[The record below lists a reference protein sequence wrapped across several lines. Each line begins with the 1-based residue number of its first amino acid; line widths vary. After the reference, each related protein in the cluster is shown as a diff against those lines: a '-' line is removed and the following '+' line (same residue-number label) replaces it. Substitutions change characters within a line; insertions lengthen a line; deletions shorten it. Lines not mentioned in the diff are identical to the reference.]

1 MPKPEASAVR
11 SDDLPPRARLLI
23 VDDEPAQMRALC
35 DTLEREGYGIQG
47 FSSAEQALA
56 ALRSGEFELLIT
68 DLMLPEMDG
77 IALSKAAQE
86 IDPTL
91 PAIVMT
97 GHGTINTAVRAMQGG
112 VFDYILKPFSLSS
125 ILPVIERALD
135 TRRLRR
141 ENAAMHLRE
150 QQRVEELAAAYRDL
164 EEQVNLRSGQL
175 QSVQRNLTTILDAL
189 PSIIGYWDKDLIK
202 RIANRAYCEP
212 VILDAVSPQGGQT
225 RSLLG
230 DILFEQGRT
239 LVEAALC
246 GQTATYERTLPGRDG
261 GDATHFLVHLIPD
274 IEAGDVVGLYLLA
287 HDITEVTESK
297 HKLAILVR
305 ENEGLLNTLHQHA
318 LVSVADRDGRIT
330 DVNTAFCTI
339 SGYTRDELLGNDH
352 RIVSSGTHSRE
363 FWRGLWQHLNNGRPW
378 RGEICNRA
386 RNGDVYWM
394 DSIIAPFLGE
404 DGRIE
409 KYISIRFDITAH
421 KKAERRMIE
430 SETFLQRVEQVSGV
444 GGFMIDL
451 SSGAQRWTHQCYRVH
466 DLEDGCVPTME
477 LLDTFLSAESRERC
491 HDSARAAHE
500 TGKGYD
506 IEMPIVTATGRSI
519 WIRAAGEVER
529 DNGVPARVVGAIQD
543 ITERRLMDQQLREA
557 TAVAERANKAKS
569 EFLANM
575 SHEIRTPLNA
585 VIGLGYLLEQ
595 TTLNEDQHQFLTKIQ
610 FAGRSLLS
618 VVNNVLD
625 LSKIEAGEMAL
636 EDEPFDL
643 LDLVQDIGQ
652 MLALQ
657 ATTKGI
663 ELAVVP
669 ASTLPRMVK
678 GDGLRLRQ
686 ILTNLLNNSIKFT
699 EAGHVE
705 LKVFCTEQGFERIR
719 VRCEVTD
726 TGIGIEPAALE
737 RLFTPFTQ
745 ADASTTRRF
754 GGTGLGLSIARRFV
768 ELMGGEIGV
777 TSSLKVGSTFWIEIP
792 FRIAHGVAGT
802 LGGNRALGLQ
812 VLIAGPHGDAPQGLS
827 GMVRALGWS
836 PQTVRTSEQLL
847 ELMSSGQPNTLP
859 DVLILDLERHQH
871 DTGAHQLIARLERE
885 CTYGTLP
892 PVIVV
897 ADTAQSYMVQVA
909 SMRATDALLVRP
921 VTSSSLFNAINAAV
935 WRRYDGRER
944 LLQTTNFDD
953 RHAQWLANVRVLVVD
968 DSDINLEVARRILE
982 KQGAVVACCSD
993 GAAAVDYVRAHG
1005 QQLDVVLMDVQMP
1018 ILDGNAAARQI
1029 RQEANLKMLPIVA
1042 LTAGA
1047 LVGERQRSLESGM
1060 NDFISKPF
1068 DPQTLI
1074 RKVRY
1079 LVEQARGEPIAMVIL
1094 DSKPAQRTASGPI
1107 MPSIDAGVVQQM
1119 FGDDLPLFESLLVRL
1134 LRDYADLALPMLV
1147 VPDDDTARNELKLR
1161 THKLKGS
1168 AGMIGATNVARLA
1181 GAAEN
1186 ALQQARPVD
1195 GILSKLAAALIT
1207 LREEAQHLLERQPG
1221 RTVKTGATRKD
1232 HPNIDNAD
1240 LEELCTLVED
1250 QNLAA
1255 LDKFAALSPLLIE
1268 VLDAAC
1274 YDQLSD
1280 ALGNLDFRL
1289 GTELLRGVLA
1299 ICNNRREFSVG

>member
-1 MPKPEASAVR
+1 VP
-11 SDDLPPRARLLI
+11 
-23 VDDEPAQMRALC
+23 C
-35 DTLEREGYGIQG
+35 TLEREGYAIQG
-47 FSSAEQALA
+47 CSSARQALE

-68 DLMLPEMDG
+68 DLTMPEMDG
-77 IALSKAAQE
+77 IALSKAAQQ

-91 PAIVMT
+91 PTIVMT

-112 VFDYILKPFSLSS
+112 VLDYILKPFTLNI

-150 QQRVEELAAAYRDL
+150 QQRTKELAAAYRDL

-189 PSIIGYWDKDLIK
+189 PSIIGYWDKDLVK

-212 VILDAVSPQGGQT
+212 IITDAESPQGMQT

-230 DILFEQGRT
+230 DTLFEHGRT
-239 LVEAALC
+239 LVEAALR
-246 GQTATYERTLPGRDG
+246 GQPATYERTLPGRIG
-261 GDATHFLVHLIPD
+261 ADAKHFLIHLIPD
-274 IEAGDVVGLYLLA
+274 VVAGDVQGLFLLA

-297 HKLAILVR
+297 HKLATLVR

-318 LVSVADRDGRIT
+318 LVSVADHNGRIT
-330 DVNTAFCTI
+330 DVNTAFCSI
-339 SGYTRDELLGNDH
+339 IGYSREELLGNDH
-352 RIVSSGTHSRE
+352 RIVSSGTHPRE
-363 FWRGLWQHLNNGRPW
+363 FWRDLWQHLNSGKPW

-394 DSIIAPFLGE
+394 DSIIAPVLGE

-409 KYISIRFDITAH
+409 KYISIRFDVTAH
-421 KKAERRMIE
+421 REAERRMIE

-451 SSGAQRWTHQCYRVH
+451 TSGAQRWTHQCFRIH
-466 DLEDGCVPTME
+466 DLEDGCAPTME

-491 HDSARAAHE
+491 HESARAVGEA
-500 TGKGYD
+500 GKGYD
-506 IEMPIVTATGRSI
+506 IEMPIVTATGRSL

-529 DNGVPARVVGAIQD
+529 ENGIPARVVGAIQD
-543 ITERRLMDQQLREA
+543 ITERRVMDQQLREA
-557 TAVAERANKAKS
+557 TAVAERANRAKS

-595 TTLNEDQHQFLTKIQ
+595 TTLTEDQRQFLTKIQ

-643 LDLVQDIGQ
+643 LDLIQDIGQ

-663 ELAVVP
+663 ELVVAP
-669 ASTLPRMVK
+669 ASALPRMVQ

-699 EAGHVE
+699 EVGRVE
-705 LKVFCTEQGFERIR
+705 LKVFCTEQGSERIR

-777 TSSLKVGSTFWIEIP
+777 TSNFKVGSTFWVEIP
-792 FRIAHGVAGT
+792 LRIAHGVAGA

-812 VLIAGPHGDAPQGLS
+812 VLIAGPHGDGTQGLS
-827 GMVRALGWS
+827 AMVRALGWS
-836 PQTVRTSEQLL
+836 PQTVRTG
-847 ELMSSGQPNTLP
+847 ELRKLVSNKQPDTWP
-859 DVLILDLERHQH
+859 DVLILELELHQD
-871 DTGAHQLIARLERE
+871 DTSVHQLIERLESE
-885 CTYGTLP
+885 CAHGDLP

-897 ADTAQSYMVQVA
+897 TDGAQSYLA
-909 SMRATDALLVRP
+909 HAPAMRSADALLVRP
-921 VTSSSLFNAINAAV
+921 VTSSALFNAINAAV

-982 KQGAVVACCSD
+982 KQGALVACCSD
-993 GAAAVDYVRAHG
+993 GEAAVDYVRAHH
-1005 QQLDVVLMDVQMP
+1005 QQLDIVLMDVQMP
-1018 ILDGNAAARQI
+1018 ILDGNAAARRI
-1029 RQEANLKMLPIVA
+1029 RRETNLKTLPIIA

-1068 DPQTLI
+1068 DPLTLI

-1094 DSKPAQRTASGPI
+1094 DSKPAQHTGSGPLI
-1107 MPSIDAGVVQQM
+1107 SSIDAGVVQQM
-1119 FGDDLPLFESLLVRL
+1119 FGDDISLFESLLVRL
-1134 LRDYADLALPMLV
+1134 LKDYADLALPIFVL
-1147 VPDDDTARNELKLR
+1147 PDDDIARNALRLR

-1168 AGMIGATNVARLA
+1168 AGMIGATNVARFA
-1181 GAAEN
+1181 GAAET
-1186 ALQQARPVD
+1186 ALQQARPAD

-1207 LREEAQHLLERQPG
+1207 LREEARPLLERQSGP
-1221 RTVKTGATRKD
+1221 TVKTGTARSD
-1232 HPNIDNAD
+1232 CPNIDNAD
-1240 LEELCTLVED
+1240 LEELYTLVESH
-1250 QNLAA
+1250 NLAA
-1255 LDKFAALSPLLIE
+1255 LDKFTALSPLLIE
-1268 VLDAAC
+1268 VLDAAR
-1274 YDQLSD
+1274 YERLSD
-1280 ALGNLDFRL
+1280 ALANLDFRV
-1289 GTELLRGVLA
+1289 GAELLRGVLSVG
-1299 ICNNRREFSVG
+1299 NSRREFSVG

>member
-1 MPKPEASAVR
+1 MPTTEAHALR
-11 SDDLPPRARLLI
+11 SDDLPRRARLLI
-23 VDDEPAQMRALC
+23 VDDEPAQLRALC
-35 DTLEREGYGIQG
+35 DTLKLEGYAIQG
-47 FSSAEQALA
+47 CSSAPQALE

-68 DLMLPEMDG
+68 DLTMPEMDG
-77 IALSKAAQE
+77 IALSKAAQQ

-112 VFDYILKPFSLSS
+112 VLDYILKPFTLNI

-141 ENAAMHLRE
+141 ENAAMRLRE
-150 QQRVEELAAAYRDL
+150 RQRTEELAAAYRDL

-189 PSIIGYWDKDLIK
+189 PSIIGYWDKDLVK

-212 VILDAVSPQGGQT
+212 IILDAESPQGMPT

-230 DILFEQGRT
+230 DTLFEHGGI
-239 LVEAALC
+239 LVEAALR
-246 GQTATYERTLPGRDG
+246 GQTATYERTLPGRIG
-261 GDATHFLVHLIPD
+261 ADAKHFLIHLIPD
-274 IEAGDVVGLYLLA
+274 IVAGDVQGLYLLA
-287 HDITEVTESK
+287 HDITEITESK
-297 HKLAILVR
+297 HKLATLVR

-318 LVSVADRDGRIT
+318 LVSVADRHGRIT

-352 RIVSSGTHSRE
+352 RIVSSGTHPQA
-363 FWRGLWQHLNNGRPW
+363 FWQGLWQHLNYGKPW

-386 RNGDVYWM
+386 KNGDMFWM
-394 DSIIAPFLGE
+394 DSIIAPVLGE

-421 KKAERRMIE
+421 KGAERRMIE

-451 SSGAQRWTHQCYRVH
+451 TSGAQRWTHQCFRIH
-466 DLEDGCVPTME
+466 DLEDGCAPTME

-491 HDSARAAHE
+491 HESARAVGEA
-500 TGKGYD
+500 GKGYD
-506 IEMPIVTATGRSI
+506 IEMPIVTATGRSL

-529 DNGVPARVVGAIQD
+529 DNGIPARVVGAIQD
-543 ITERRLMDQQLREA
+543 ITERRVMDQQLREA

-618 VVNNVLD
+618 VINNVLD

-643 LDLVQDIGQ
+643 LDLIQDIGQ

-663 ELAVVP
+663 ELVVAP
-669 ASTLPRMVK
+669 ASTLPRMVQ

-699 EAGHVE
+699 EAGRVE
-705 LKVFCTEQGFERIR
+705 LKVFCTEQGAERIR

-777 TSSLKVGSTFWIEIP
+777 TSNFKVGSTFWIEIP
-792 FRIAHGVAGT
+792 LRIAHGVAGT

-827 GMVRALGWS
+827 VMVRALGWS

-847 ELMSSGQPNTLP
+847 ELVSSSQQETWP
-859 DVLILDLERHQH
+859 DVLILELEPHQH
-871 DTGAHQLIARLERE
+871 EASAQQLIARLERE
-885 CTYGTLP
+885 CAHGDLP

-897 ADTAQSYMVQVA
+897 ADTAQSYILHAA

-921 VTSSSLFNAINAAV
+921 VTSSALFNAINAAV

-982 KQGAVVACCSD
+982 KQGALVACCPD
-993 GAAAVDYVRAHG
+993 GEAAVGYVRAHHE
-1005 QQLDVVLMDVQMP
+1005 QLDIVLMDVQMP
-1018 ILDGNAAARQI
+1018 ILDGNAATRQI
-1029 RQEANLKMLPIVA
+1029 RKEINLKTLPIVA

-1068 DPQTLI
+1068 DPLTLI

-1094 DSKPAQRTASGPI
+1094 DSKPAQHTDRGPL
-1107 MPSIDAGVVQQM
+1107 MSSIDAGVVQQM

-1134 LRDYADLALPMLV
+1134 LRDYADLALPILV
-1147 VPDDDTARNELKLR
+1147 LPDDDTARNELKLR

-1168 AGMIGATNVARLA
+1168 AGMIGATNVARFA
-1181 GAAEN
+1181 GAAET
-1186 ALQQARPVD
+1186 ALQHARPVD

-1207 LREEAQHLLERQPG
+1207 LREEAQPLLERQSG
-1221 RTVKTGATRKD
+1221 RAVKTGTTRND
-1232 HPNIDNAD
+1232 HPNINHAD
-1240 LEELCTLVED
+1240 LEELCTLVES

-1255 LDKFAALSPLLIE
+1255 LDKFTALSPLLIE

-1274 YDQLSD
+1274 YERLSD

-1289 GTELLRGVLA
+1289 GIELLRGVPSVD
-1299 ICNNRREFSVG
+1299 NNRREFSVG

>member
-1 MPKPEASAVR
+1 MPKLHAPALR
-11 SDDLPPRARLLI
+11 NDDLLPQGRLLI
-23 VDDEPAQMRALC
+23 VDDKPEHMRALC
-35 DTLEREGYGIQG
+35 DTLELEGYDIQG
-47 FSSAEQALA
+47 FGSAHQALA

-68 DLMLPEMDG
+68 DLMMPDMDG
-77 IALSKAAQE
+77 IALSRAAQQ

-91 PAIVMT
+91 PVIVMT

-112 VFDYILKPFSLSS
+112 VLDYILKPFTRSD
-125 ILPVIERALD
+125 ILPVIGRALD

-141 ENAAMHLRE
+141 ENAALHLRE
-150 QQRVEELAAAYRDL
+150 QQRAEELATAYRDL

-189 PSIIGYWDKDLIK
+189 PSIIGYWDKDLTR
-202 RIANRAYCEP
+202 RIANRAYCKS
-212 VILDAVSPQGGQT
+212 VILDAPSPQGAQT
-225 RSLLG
+225 SSLLG
-230 DILFEQGRT
+230 DTLFEHGRT
-239 LVEAALC
+239 LVGAALG
-246 GQTATYERTLPGRDG
+246 GQTATYERTLPGRNG
-261 GDATHFLVHLIPD
+261 ADATHFLVHLIPD
-274 IEAGDVVGLYLLA
+274 IVAGDVQGLYLLA
-287 HDITEVTESK
+287 HDITEITESK
-297 HKLAILVR
+297 HKLATLVR

-318 LVSVADRDGRIT
+318 LVSVADRNGKIT
-330 DVNTAFCTI
+330 DVNPAFCTI

-352 RIVSSGTHSRE
+352 RIVGSGTHPQE
-363 FWRGLWQHLNNGRPW
+363 FWRDLWQHLSKGKPW

-394 DSIIAPFLGE
+394 DNIIAPFLGE

-409 KYISIRFDITAH
+409 KYVSIRFDITAH
-421 KKAERRMIE
+421 KNAERRMIE

-451 SSGAQRWTHQCYRVH
+451 SSGAQRWTHQCYRIH
-466 DLEDGCVPTME
+466 DLEDGCAPTME
-477 LLDTFLSAESRERC
+477 LLDTFLSAEARERC
-491 HDSARAAHE
+491 HESARAACE

-506 IEMPIVTATGRSI
+506 IEMPIVTAAGRSL

-543 ITERRLMDQQLREA
+543 ITERRAMDQQLREA
-557 TAVAERANKAKS
+557 TAVAERASKAKS

-663 ELAVVP
+663 ELILVP
-669 ASTLPRMVK
+669 ASTLPRMVQ

-699 EAGHVE
+699 EAGRVE
-705 LKVFCTEQGFERIR
+705 LKVFCTELGFERVR

-792 FRIAHGVAGT
+792 LRIAHGVAGA
-802 LGGNRALGLQ
+802 LSGNRALSLQ

-827 GMVRALGWS
+827 TMVRAMGWS
-836 PQTVRTSEQLL
+836 PQAVGTSELRKL
-847 ELMSSGQPNTLP
+847 VSNKQPDTWP
-859 DVLILDLERHQH
+859 DVLILELEPHQD
-871 DTGAHQLIARLERE
+871 DTSVHQLIERLERE
-885 CTYGTLP
+885 CAHGDLP

-897 ADTAQSYMVQVA
+897 TDGAQSYLA
-909 SMRATDALLVRP
+909 HAPAMRSADALLVRP
-921 VTSSSLFNAINAAV
+921 VTSSALFNAINAAV

-944 LLQTTNFDD
+944 LLQTTNFD
-953 RHAQWLANVRVLVVD
+953 RHAQWLADVRVLVVD

-982 KQGAVVACCSD
+982 KQGAIVACCSD
-993 GAAAVDYVRAHG
+993 GEAAVRYVRAHH

-1018 ILDGNAAARQI
+1018 ILDGNAATRQI
-1029 RQEANLKMLPIVA
+1029 RQETNLKTLPIVA

-1068 DPQTLI
+1068 DPLTLI

-1079 LVEQARGEPIAMVIL
+1079 LVELARGEPIAMVIL
-1094 DSKPAQRTASGPI
+1094 DSKPAQHTGSGPL
-1107 MPSIDAGVVQQM
+1107 MSSIDAGVVQQM
-1119 FGDDLPLFESLLVRL
+1119 FGDDISLFESLLVRL
-1134 LRDYADLALPMLV
+1134 LRDYADLALPILV
-1147 VPDDDTARNELKLR
+1147 LPDDDTARNALKLR

-1168 AGMIGATNVARLA
+1168 AGMIGATNVARFA
-1181 GAAEN
+1181 GAAET

-1195 GILSKLAAALIT
+1195 GILSKLATALIT
-1207 LREEAQHLLERQPG
+1207 LREEARPLLAAQSG
-1221 RTVKTGATRKD
+1221 RAVKTGKTKND
-1232 HPNIDNAD
+1232 DPKMNYAD
-1240 LEELCTLVED
+1240 LEELCTLVES

-1255 LDKFAALSPLLIE
+1255 LDKFAALSPVLIE
-1268 VLDAAC
+1268 CMDAAR
-1274 YDQLSD
+1274 YDRLSD
-1280 ALGNLDFRL
+1280 ALSNLDFRL
-1289 GTELLRGVLA
+1289 GTELLRGVLL
-1299 ICNNRREFSVG
+1299 VGNDRGEMNVA